1 MALKIY
7 NTLMQT
13 REDFKSLRPDHVG
26 MYVCGVTVYDLCHI
40 GHARSAIVF
49 DTIYRYLQAKGYS
62 VDYVKNFTDIDD
74 KIINRANKEG
84 LTTSQV
90 SEKYIEEYYKDM
102 DRLGLKKPT
111 HEPRATK
118 HINDIILFIKG
129 LIANG
134 HAYESGG
141 DVYYSVRSFEG
152 YGKLSGKNIE
162 ELEAGARVEPGEAKK
177 DPLDFALWKKSKP
190 GEPSWESPWGNG
202 RPGWHI
208 ECSAMSTSYLGQSF
222 DIHGGGMDLIF
233 PHHENEIAQTEGL
246 TKTPFVRYW
255 IHNGF
260 VQINKE
266 KMSKSTG
273 NFFTIREILDRYEP
287 QALRL
292 FVLMHH
298 YRSPIDFSDQSLKE
312 AEKALYRGYSS
323 LRLIQYLPVK
333 GKPVL
338 LSDKMNSFTEK
349 IAGLEK
355 GFYDAMDDDFNTAG
369 ALSCLFDTLH
379 LINTYLRDST
389 LSPDQEAVKKLHG
402 FMKSAADILGV
413 FDSDPQVFLTSRKD
427 KRLAVLGITPGE
439 IEQAIARRAS
449 LRKEK
454 KFKEADGIRSEMLG
468 RGIAIMDTAG
478 GTLWDIADE

>member
-1 MALKIY
+1 MTLKVY
-7 NTLMQT
+7 NTLKQT
-13 REDFKSLRPDHVG
+13 KEDFKPLRPDHVG

-49 DTIYRYLQAKGYS
+49 DTIYRYLQARGYN
-62 VDYVKNFTDIDD
+62 VNFVKNFTDIDD

-84 LTTSQV
+84 LTTRQV

-102 DRLGLKKPT
+102 NRLGLKRPT
-111 HEPRATK
+111 HEPRATM
-118 HINDIILFIKG
+118 HINDIINFVKG
-129 LIANG
+129 LIDNG
-134 HAYESGG
+134 HAYESNG
-141 DVYYSVRSFEG
+141 DVYFAVRSFEG

-162 ELEAGARVEPGEAKK
+162 ELEAGARVEPGEAKR

-208 ECSAMSTSYLGQSF
+208 ECSAMSTFYLGQSF

-233 PHHENEIAQTEGL
+233 PHHENEIAQSESL
-246 TKTPFVRYW
+246 TKVPFVKYW

-266 KMSKSTG
+266 KMSKSLG

-292 FVLMHH
+292 FILMHH

-312 AEKALYRGYSS
+312 AEKALYRGYAS
-323 LRLIQYLPVK
+323 LRLVQHPPAP
-333 GKPVL
+333 GKPML
-338 LSDKMNSFTEK
+338 PLDKLSSFAEK
-349 IAGLEK
+349 ISEYEK
-355 GFYDAMDDDFNTAG
+355 GFYDSMDDDFNTAG
-369 ALSCLFDTLH
+369 ALSNLFDTMH
-379 LINTYLRDST
+379 LINNYLRNFTTTPAEDVIKRFNNFFRTAS
-389 LSPDQEAVKKLHG
+389 
-402 FMKSAADILGV
+402 DILGV
-413 FDSDPQVFLTSRKD
+413 FDEDPETFRASRKN
-427 KRLAVLGITPGE
+427 KRLADLGITSEE
-439 IEQAIARRAS
+439 IEQKILARAS

-454 KFKEADGIRSEMLG
+454 NFKEADIIRSELLSH
-468 RGIAIMDTAG
+468 GISIMDTAG
-478 GTLWDIADE
+478 GTVWDIADD